1 MLKLSPLAT
10 TFTCGLF
17 AVGLLTGCTTTPT
30 STPSPSV
37 SVAREAAWG
46 LRGVNVL
53 LVNNSGQTINLTS
66 VVSDSSNGL
75 GEVKNGGTASIE
87 GTGPAVQLGGSKDV
101 VIGVRFSNND
111 TLELQ
116 ATNALMGYPLVKA
129 SGCFGP
135 DYAVG
140 DKQDLNFEGHGITVE
155 RRADDEWIQ
164 FVITFTATKAET
176 SPDICG
182 ERVADKPA
190 ND

>member
-1 MLKLSPLAT
+1 MKLSPRTTT

-17 AVGLLTGCTTTPT
+17 AVGLLAGCATTPT

-37 SVAREAAWG
+37 SVSREAAWG

-87 GTGPAVQLGGSKDV
+87 GTGPAVQIGGSKDV

-116 ATNALMGYPLVKA
+116 AINPITGSPFVRE
-129 SGCFGP
+129 SGCDP
-135 DYAVG
+135 DDYAVG
-140 DKQDLNFEGHGITVE
+140 DKQDWNFKGRGITIE

-176 SPDICG
+176 SPNIC
-182 ERVADKPA
+182 RFDPS
-190 ND
+190 